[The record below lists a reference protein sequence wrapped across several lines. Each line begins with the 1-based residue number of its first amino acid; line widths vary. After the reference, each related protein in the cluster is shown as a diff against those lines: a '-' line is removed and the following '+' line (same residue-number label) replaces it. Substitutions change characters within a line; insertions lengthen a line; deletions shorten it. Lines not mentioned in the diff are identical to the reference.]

1 MHPIISTTAPAF
13 DDAFTDRIEFLR
25 AMIDALPIAV
35 AVFDVSG
42 VLVGT
47 NAAAAERPELRALGT
62 TVPLIELLDANL
74 DPVKPEARPV
84 AEIVRG
90 GQRIGGRVVG
100 IRDGAGLI
108 QWMVIGATRLASRD
122 ERNPFYVM
130 ITAEDSSR
138 ESPTAARRFN
148 KLVAERAREVDAA
161 SAEVARKVRVTDDFA
176 ASMSHELRTPLNAIL
191 GSTESLQEELFGPLS
206 ADQREALDDI
216 YASGQHL
223 LSLIDDIL
231 DLSRVSA
238 GRLTPD
244 IVDVEVIGTCEA
256 ALRMLQ
262 QDAVVKQIRI
272 ERDFGGAP
280 ATIATDGRW
289 LRQILLNLLSNAV
302 KFTASGGTVTLRVA
316 SSDDPD
322 VIEFSVH
329 DTGIGIAESDM
340 QRIFLPFVQ
349 LDAGIDRQQGGTG
362 LGLALVSRLSE
373 FLGGGV
379 HVSSTRHEGSTFTV
393 RLPCSTSRVEPTS
406 ETLRVAPA
414 TPPTQS
420 VRGPV
425 LLADDNDSNSRMF
438 TDYLQA
444 KGFSVVRARDGLEAL
459 RLAGA
464 LGPCAIL
471 MDVQMPRMDGLAA
484 TRALREDARFATTP
498 IIALTALAMPGD
510 RERCEEAGVD
520 EYFTKPVSLKLVYET
535 LVRHIGASP
544 TAPAPGRSA

>member
-1 MHPIISTTAPAF
+1 MHPIASGTVPAF
-13 DDAFTDRIEFLR
+13 DAGFTDRSEFLR

-42 VLVGT
+42 ALVGT
-47 NAAAAERPELRALGT
+47 NAAGAERPELRALGT
-62 TVPLIELLDANL
+62 TVPLTELLDVNL
-74 DPVKPEARPV
+74 DPLEPDARPV

-90 GQRIGGRVVG
+90 SPRIGGRVVG
-100 IRDGAGLI
+100 IRDDAGLL
-108 QWMVIGATRLASRD
+108 QWMVIGATRLDSGD

-138 ESPTAARRFN
+138 ESSTAARRFN
-148 KLVAERAREVDAA
+148 ALVAERARDLDAA
-161 SAEVARKVRVTDDFA
+161 SVEVAREARVTHDFT

-191 GSTESLQEELFGPLS
+191 GTTESLQEELFGPLS
-206 ADQREALDDI
+206 AEQTEALDDI

-223 LSLIDDIL
+223 LSLINDIL
-231 DLSRVSA
+231 DLSRIST

-244 IVDVEVIGTCEA
+244 IVDVEVTGTCEA
-256 ALRMLQ
+256 ALSMLQ
-262 QDAVVKQIRI
+262 QDAVAKQIRI
-272 ERDFGGAP
+272 ERDFAGAP

-302 KFTASGGTVTLRVA
+302 KFTASGGTVTLCVA
-316 SSDDPD
+316 RSDDPD
-322 VIEFSVH
+322 FIEFSVR

-349 LDAGIDRQQGGTG
+349 IDAGIDRQQGGTG
-362 LGLALVSRLSE
+362 LGLALVGRLAE

-379 HVSSTRHEGSTFTV
+379 RVSSTLGEGSTFTV
-393 RLPCSTSRVEPTS
+393 RLPCTAPRAARTSDALHVVPE
-406 ETLRVAPA
+406 
-414 TPPTQS
+414 TPPTHA

-425 LLADDNDSNSRMF
+425 LLADDNDSNARMF
-438 TDYLQA
+438 TEYLRA
-444 KGFSVVRARDGLEAL
+444 KGFSVVRARDGIEAL
-459 RLAGA
+459 ELARA

-484 TRALREDARFATTP
+484 TRALRDDARFATTP

-510 RERCEEAGVD
+510 RERCEAAGVD
-520 EYFTKPVSLKLVYET
+520 EYFAKPVSLKSVYEA
-535 LVRHIGASP
+535 LMRRIGAA
-544 TAPAPGRSA
+544 APASGRSA